1 MKTKILSLLI
11 VASLFI
17 STALIAQP
25 EKGGK
30 QGNKNQDRTA
40 MMHKQQNH
48 QRGEHQQ
55 FFTDEQQETLK
66 SMRLETAKKVKPLK
80 NQLRELQAH
89 QQTLTTAD
97 DADLTAIN
105 KNIEKMSGVKT
116 EIAKIMAA
124 QHQQVRSILSE
135 EQLLKFD
142 ASKEMHGH
150 KKDGKFR
157 KNESK
162 NRKEMHRKR
171 SA

>member
-1 MKTKILSLLI
+1 MKTRFLSLLI

-25 EKGGK
+25 EKGVK
-30 QGNKNQDRTA
+30 QGNENQNRTA
-40 MMHKQQNH
+40 MMQKQQQH
-48 QRGEHQQ
+48 QRGESQQ
-55 FFTDEQQETLK
+55 FFTLQQQETLK

-97 DADLTAIN
+97 NADLTAIN

-124 QHQQVRSILSE
+124 QHQQVRSLLTE

-142 ASKEMHGH
+142 ARKNVH
-150 KKDGKFR
+150 GKFR
-157 KNESK
+157 KNGNK
-162 NRKEMHRKR
+162 NRKEMHQKR
-171 SA
+171 GA